1 MIAGPASDHHQAPSS
16 TWQLHPILMLYLFSP
31 KKKVFL
37 VEILSTAF
45 NISHQ
50 IVQFLISQ
58 IFHRGLTVILCFR
71 QIFRMIPVVNM
82 FIQIGKYKTKCSDFR
97 ASILDHCSAAVN
109 SWRTWAAAPRS
120 IASPCTSWLPY
131 STDIFRLWYF
141 SDKSKSGNMKNNHN
155 WMGQAHLARAK
166 KQIKNLCFKQRS
178 TIFHSE
184 APQSTFS
191 RFYYFDVIAYHFCN
205 LHGCK

>member
-58 IFHRGLTVILCFR
+58 IFHRGLTVILCFW

-82 FIQIGKYKTKCSDFR
+82 FKSKLANIKQSVPTSAHRSLIIARLQLKAGVLELQHQGRLLPPALVDCPTQLTFLGFGILVTNPKVEIWKTHQMWLQRNRKTFGRKTK
-97 ASILDHCSAAVN
+97 
-109 SWRTWAAAPRS
+109 
-120 IASPCTSWLPY
+120 
-131 STDIFRLWYF
+131 
-141 SDKSKSGNMKNNHN
+141 KHN
-155 WMGQAHLARAK
+155 WMGQAHFARAK
-166 KQIKNLCFKQRS
+166 
-178 TIFHSE
+178 
-184 APQSTFS
+184 
-191 RFYYFDVIAYHFCN
+191 
-205 LHGCK
+205 